1 MKILICGG
9 TGFIGRNILINFLK
23 NKKFKMYA
31 TYYKSKPAKNSNI
44 NWIKVDLRNFNSCLN
59 VTKNIDIVLQCAAT
73 TSGSSDIINHPYLH
87 VTDNA
92 VMNSYLLRACYQNNI
107 KHFIFFSCTVMY
119 KNSKKPL
126 SEEQVEEDKI
136 FTNYYGV
143 GHTKLYIEKI
153 CKFYSKISNIKFS
166 IIRHSNIY
174 GPFDKFNIQKGH
186 FLSSSIYKV
195 LKQKGN
201 HVDIYGD
208 GQEKRD
214 FLFTDDLINFIKL
227 VINKQKS
234 QYEIF
239 NCSYGKSFKIIDILG
254 KIIFLSNSKKKINKL
269 KNKRS
274 LKINILV
281 NSRKAKKLLG
291 WVPKIK
297 LDLGLKKTIEWF
309 DKNNI
314 K

>member
-9 TGFIGRNILINFLK
+9 TGFIGKNILLNLLK

-31 TYYKSKPAKNSNI
+31 TYYKSKPIKNSNI
-44 NWIKVDLRNFNSCLN
+44 NWIKVDLRNFNSCL
-59 VTKNIDIVLQCAAT
+59 VATKNMDIVLQCAAT

-136 FTNYYGV
+136 FNNYYGV

-153 CKFYSKISNIKFS
+153 CKFYSKISNVKFS

-234 QYEIF
+234 PYEIF
-239 NCSYGKSFKIIDILG
+239 NCSYGKSFKIIDILR
-254 KIIFLSNSKKKINKL
+254 KIIFLCNSRKKINKL

-281 NSRKAKKLLG
+281 NSGKAKKLLG
-291 WVPKIK
+291 WVPKTK

-309 DKNNI
+309 DKNSI